1 MSAVVEVDS
10 ADAWEAVVSSCF
22 VPLACNDIEPGFT
35 GRMEHTRLDEG
46 ISVALATSSG
56 HSSTRTAR
64 LARGAARD
72 DLHLSL
78 QRSST
83 GTVSSGSRTVA
94 VRPGSVSVY
103 RVDAPYLVD
112 YSAPHQQQML
122 VQVSRSSMRLPSR
135 MLDAA
140 ADRIALPRM
149 QDSPAARVLFSYATA
164 RPDAEGPAEMATV
177 VRDLAAVMIHSAF
190 TSAPVTP
197 HTTAGL
203 RHTVRLHLRDQ
214 ARDRELTMD
223 DVAGRHGVSR
233 RRLYQAF
240 ENSGAS
246 PAAYLRSVRLGLAV
260 EMLSAERPPPGG
272 ITAIAYACGFNDPL
286 TFSRAFRRAHGVTPR
301 EWRAG
306 ERPHPGS

>member
-10 ADAWEAVVSSCF
+10 ADAWQSVVSNCF

-35 GRMEHTRLDEG
+35 GRMEHTQLDDG
-46 ISVALATSSG
+46 IAVALATSSG

-64 LARGAARD
+64 LARGAGGD

-83 GTVSSGSRTVA
+83 GTVSSGFRTVA

-112 YSAPHQQQML
+112 YSAPHQQQLL
-122 VQVSRSSMRLPSR
+122 VQVSRSSMRLPSG
-135 MLDAA
+135 MLGEA
-140 ADRIALPRM
+140 ADRVALPRV
-149 QDSPAARVLFSYATA
+149 QEAPAARALFSYAA
-164 RPDAEGPAEMATV
+164 ALPEAESPAEVATV

-203 RHTVRLHLRDQ
+203 RHTVRQHLRDH
-214 ARDRELTMD
+214 AGDRTLTMD
-223 DVAGRHGVSR
+223 EVARRHGVSR
-233 RRLYQAF
+233 RRLYQVF
-240 ENSGAS
+240 EESGSS
-246 PAAYLRSVRLGLAV
+246 PAAYLRSVRLAV
-260 EMLSAERPPPGG
+260 AAEMLSAERQPPGG
-272 ITAIAYACGFNDPL
+272 IGAVAYVCGFNDPL
-286 TFSRAFRRAHGVTPR
+286 TFTRAFRRAYGVTPR

-306 ERPHPGS
+306 DRAA

>member
-10 ADAWEAVVSSCF
+10 ADAWQSVVSSCF
-22 VPLACNDIEPGFT
+22 VPLACNDVEPGFT
-35 GRMEHTRLDEG
+35 GRMEHTQLDDG
-46 ISVALATSSG
+46 IAVALATSSG

-64 LARGAARD
+64 LARGAGGD

-112 YSAPHQQQML
+112 YSAPHQQQLL
-122 VQVSRSSMRLPSR
+122 VQVSRSSMRLPDG
-135 MLDAA
+135 MLSEA
-140 ADRIALPRM
+140 ADRIALPRV
-149 QDSPAARVLFSYATA
+149 QEAPAARALYSYASA
-164 RPDAEGPAEMATV
+164 LPDTEGPGLATV

-203 RHTVRLHLRDQ
+203 RHTVRQHLRDHAQ
-214 ARDRELTMD
+214 DRGLTMD
-223 DVAGRHGVSR
+223 EVARRHGVSR
-233 RRLYQAF
+233 RRLYQVF
-240 ENSGAS
+240 EESGSS
-246 PAAYLRSVRLGLAV
+246 PAAYLRSVRLAV
-260 EMLSAERPPPGG
+260 ATEMFSAERRPPGG
-272 ITAIAYACGFNDPL
+272 ISAIAYSCGFNDPL
-286 TFSRAFRRAHGVTPR
+286 TFTRAFRRTYGVTPR

-306 ERPHPGS
+306 DRAT